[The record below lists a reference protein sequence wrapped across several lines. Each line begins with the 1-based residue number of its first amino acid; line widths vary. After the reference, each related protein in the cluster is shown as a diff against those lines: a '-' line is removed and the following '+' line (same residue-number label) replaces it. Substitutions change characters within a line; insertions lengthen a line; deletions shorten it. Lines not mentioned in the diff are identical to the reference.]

1 MNSQKYKKE
10 VYPDDFNEDDK
21 LEFDLLLEQSKIMFP
36 KLASEEWLIRT
47 GVIAFIR
54 KKKLGDTEPP
64 TDEEIAKVKN
74 EYISQTSVY
83 EYEKPEWDF
92 PEMKETEVIEVQVQ
106 E

>member
-1 MNSQKYKKE
+1 MNSLKYKKE

-83 EYEKPEWDF
+83 EYEEPKWE
-92 PEMKETEVIEVQVQ
+92 KQEVEKVEIEVQ

>member
-47 GVIAFIR
+47 GVIAFLR
-54 KKKLGDTEPP
+54 KKK
-64 TDEEIAKVKN
+64 
-74 EYISQTSVY
+74 
-83 EYEKPEWDF
+83 EKTKKKRPMAPNIQRTAPACSRMPSAPAAAVSLLLSRLTVPGRPWPF
-92 PEMKETEVIEVQVQ
+92 F
-106 E
+106 